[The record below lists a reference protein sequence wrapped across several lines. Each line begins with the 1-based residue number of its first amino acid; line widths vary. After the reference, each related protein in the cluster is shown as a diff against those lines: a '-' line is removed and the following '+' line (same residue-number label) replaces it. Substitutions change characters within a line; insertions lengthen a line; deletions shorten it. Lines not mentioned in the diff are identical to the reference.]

1 VPAKKRETT
10 TITVISKITD
20 RGPSRAAALVVIHGE
35 DLGRKHDLDK
45 KAFSI
50 GRSSRCDIQ
59 VDQDSVSRTHAKVFS
74 GDGQVTIE
82 DQGSTN
88 GTFVNDETADGAVK
102 LHNNDLIKIGRTVF
116 KFIASNNIEAAY
128 HDEIYRLTTVDG
140 LTQIFNRRYFE
151 ETLEREISR
160 CRRYERALSLV
171 MLDIDFFKKINDTYG
186 HLAGDA
192 VLKEAASVV
201 RARSR
206 REDVL
211 ARYGGEEFG
220 LILPEIDAK
229 GAAVMAEKAR
239 KLIEK
244 HPFVFDGEKIS
255 VTVSAGVST
264 LERKKDD
271 PAELVR
277 RADEKL
283 YEAKASGRNRVC
295 L

>member
-1 VPAKKRETT
+1 VPKKRETT
-10 TITVISKITD
+10 TITVISKIAG
-20 RGPSRAAALVVIHGE
+20 RGASRDAAMVVIHGD

-45 KAFSI
+45 KTFTI
-50 GRSSRCDIQ
+50 GRSSRCDIR
-59 VDQDSVSRTHAKVFS
+59 VDQDSVSRAHAKVLTVEA
-74 GDGQVTIE
+74 QVTIE

-88 GTFVNDETADGAVK
+88 GTFVNDEVAIGVVR
-102 LHNNDLIKIGRTVF
+102 LRNNDLIKIGRTVF

-140 LTQIFNRRYFE
+140 LTQVFNRRYFE
-151 ETLEREISR
+151 EALERELSR

-171 MLDIDFFKKINDTYG
+171 MLDIDFFKQINDTFG

-192 VLKEAASVV
+192 VLKQAASLI
-201 RARSR
+201 RNRTR

-220 LILPEIDAK
+220 LILPEIDLK
-229 GAAVMAEKAR
+229 GAAVMAEKVR
-239 KLIEK
+239 KLVER
-244 HPFVFDGEKIS
+244 HAFTFDDLRIP
-255 VTVSAGVST
+255 VRLSAGVST

-271 PAELVR
+271 PAELIR

-283 YEAKASGRNRVC
+283 YQAKESGRNRVC
-295 L
+295 A